1 MVPRITLTLLA
12 FLSLAIGQS
21 SRVTAISGARVIST
35 PGRPAE
41 SATIVIRDGKIVS
54 VGKVIP
60 KDATVIRLSGKTI
73 IPGLVNAHGHMG
85 AQGAAASSQPSVE
98 QQLALYGRY
107 GVTTVW
113 SLGGENEDAVQARA
127 AQDSA
132 KLRRARIYFAGPVIA
147 ARTPQE
153 ARQQVNKVSQMKPD
167 VIKIRIDDQLGTQPK
182 MTPEVYKAVIDE
194 AHKLGFRVAVHI
206 FYLDDAKG
214 ALRAGADFIA
224 HSVRDRDIDD
234 EFLSLMKA
242 RNICYCPTF
251 TRELSTYAYES
262 TPAFFKDPFF
272 LQGADPTQVKQLQE
286 PDRQKAMRES
296 KSAQTYKAAVP
307 LAMKN
312 LKRVAD
318 AGIRIAMGTDTGAGP
333 GRFQGYFE
341 HLEMEMMTQAGLTP
355 AQVLKASTVDAA
367 ACMGRADVGS
377 IEPGK
382 WADLIV
388 LNANP
393 LDDIRNTR
401 KIHNVWIAGN
411 PLETGKPLR

>member
-1 MVPRITLTLLA
+1 MLPGLTLTLLA
-12 FLSLAIGQS
+12 FLSLAAAQS
-21 SRVTAISGARVIST
+21 NKVTALTGARVITT

-41 SATIVIRDGKIVS
+41 SATVVIRDGKITS
-54 VGKVIP
+54 VGKSIP

-85 AQGAAASSQPSVE
+85 VQGGAASSQPSVE

-113 SLGGENEDAVQARA
+113 SLGGENEDAVKARA
-127 AQDSA
+127 SQDTPRLS
-132 KLRRARIYFAGPVIA
+132 RARIYFAGPVIA

-182 MTPEVYKAVIDE
+182 MTPDVYKAVIDE
-194 AHKLGFRVAVHI
+194 AHKLGYRVAVHI

-224 HSVRDRDIDD
+224 HSVRDRDVDD

-251 TRELSTYAYES
+251 TRELSTYVYES
-262 TPAFFKDPFF
+262 TPAFFQDPFF
-272 LQGADPTQVKQLQE
+272 LQGADPALVKQLQE
-286 PDRQKAMRES
+286 PGRQKAMRES
-296 KSAQTYKAAVP
+296 KSAQTYKSAVP

-341 HLEMEMMTQAGLTP
+341 HLEMEMMAQAGLTP
-355 AQVLKASTVDAA
+355 AQVLKASTVDAS
-367 ACMGRADVGS
+367 ACMGRSDVGS

-401 KIHNVWIAGN
+401 KIDKVWIAGDPLN
-411 PLETGKPLR
+411 PRN